1 MKPCLISEAEIES
14 ATELCCGNGRV
25 HPLRRIASD
34 RHFPSA
40 SRAGMALLEGAFKN
54 VRIRTL
60 TLTRLVPSVKMGS
73 SSFRGRTPGL
83 EQACDTFASSVRSPS
98 ERTSS
103 PRLATSLDRALQ
115 PMLSQ
120 H

>member
-1 MKPCLISEAEIES
+1 MACWKE
-14 ATELCCGNGRV
+14 
-25 HPLRRIASD
+25 PL
-34 RHFPSA
+34 
-40 SRAGMALLEGAFKN
+40 KN

-83 EQACDTFASSVRSPS
+83 EQPCDTFASSVRSPS

-115 PMLSQ
+115 AMLSQ